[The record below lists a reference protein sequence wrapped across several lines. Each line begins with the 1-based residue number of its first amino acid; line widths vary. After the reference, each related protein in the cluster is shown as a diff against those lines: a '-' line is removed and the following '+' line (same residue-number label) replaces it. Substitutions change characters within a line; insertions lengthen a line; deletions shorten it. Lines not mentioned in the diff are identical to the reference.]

1 VSVDVLYTDAPAQV
15 DAPPRPPLQVAFVG
29 SVVPPGMA
37 EASRAFSPAGNKFQL
52 NLLRHLSGRAG
63 ARVEAFSM
71 RPLAAWP
78 RDGVLAFGGQ
88 RTELAQVPATLVPF
102 VNVRGLKESG
112 LAAGIYAR
120 LRRWAATRGPGPR
133 ALLVYNV
140 FSPLAMPVLAAARA
154 CGVPAVAVVAD
165 LPFDLYRFRGP
176 RGLLERA
183 EVRAQLRAL
192 RRFDGLVVLT
202 PHTARD
208 HAPGVPWML
217 MEGALPEAEAAAAP
231 GRPAPDAGSAAGE
244 RVVMYSGMLNEM
256 NGTPLLLQAFE
267 RLREPHW
274 RLWVYGGG
282 PLAETVQAAARRD
295 PRITLRAWGGVPE
308 AEVLRRQRQAH
319 VLVNPRPSSHR
330 ANRYS
335 FPSKLLEYLAS
346 GTPVVSTAPDGIP
359 AEYHPHLLLPVDE
372 TPEGM
377 AAAIRRAA
385 ALPEAERAVRAGRAR
400 AWLLREK
407 TWEHQ
412 AERIGEFM
420 RAVAHPGAAA
430 RAGR

>member
-1 VSVDVLYTDAPAQV
+1 VSVDLLYTDAPAQLAV
-15 DAPPRPPLQVAFVG
+15 AHTPLEVAFVG

-37 EASRAFSPAGNKFQL
+37 EGSRAFSPAGNKFQL
-52 NLLRHLSGRAG
+52 NLIRNLQSRAG
-63 ARVEAFSM
+63 AHVQAFSM
-71 RPLAAWP
+71 RPLAAYP
-78 RDGVLAFGGQ
+78 GDDVLAFGGR
-88 RTELAQVPATLVPF
+88 RTELAEVPTTLLPF
-102 VNVRGLKESG
+102 VNVRGIKESG
-112 LAAGIYAR
+112 LAAAFYAH
-120 LRRWAATRGPGPR
+120 LRRWAASVEAGPR

-140 FSPLAMPVLAAARA
+140 FSALSAPVLAAARA
-154 CGVPAVAVVAD
+154 WNIPAVAVVAD
-165 LPFDLYRFRGP
+165 LPFDVYRFRGA

-183 EVRAQLRAL
+183 ELRAQLAAL

-202 PHTARD
+202 PHTAHD

-217 MEGALPEAEAAAAP
+217 MEGALPAAEAGALSGRAAP
-231 GRPAPDAGSAAGE
+231 LTPGRAPGE

-256 NGTPLLLQAFE
+256 NGIPLLLDAFD

-282 PLAETVQAAARRD
+282 PLDGAVQAAARHD
-295 PRITLRAWGGVPE
+295 PRITFHPWGVVPE

-346 GTPVVSTAPDGIP
+346 GTPVVSTAPPGVP
-359 AEYHPHLLLPVDE
+359 AEYHPHLLLPAE
-372 TPEGM
+372 ESAEGM

-385 ALPEAERAVRAGRAR
+385 GLSDAERDARAARAR

-407 TWEHQ
+407 TWERQ
-412 AERIGEFM
+412 AERIGDFM
-420 RAVAHPGAAA
+420 RSLARPL
-430 RAGR
+430 RAGGTG

>member
-1 VSVDVLYTDAPAQV
+1 VSVDVLYTDAPPHPDTAR
-15 DAPPRPPLQVAFVG
+15 APLEVAFVG
-29 SVVPPGMA
+29 SVVPPGMG
-37 EASRAFSPAGNKFQL
+37 EGSRAFSPAGNKFQL
-52 NLLRHLSGRAG
+52 HLLGNLRSRAG
-63 ARVEAFSM
+63 ADVQAFSM
-71 RPLAAWP
+71 RPLAAYP
-78 RDGVLAFGGQ
+78 GDDVLAFAGG
-88 RTELAQVPATLVPF
+88 RTELAEVPATLMPF
-102 VNVRGLKESG
+102 VNVRGIKESG
-112 LAAGIYAR
+112 LAAAFYTH
-120 LRRWAATRGPGPR
+120 LRRWAAAGGGAPR

-140 FSPLAMPVLAAARA
+140 FSALSAPVLAVARTWKI
-154 CGVPAVAVVAD
+154 PAVAVVAD
-165 LPFDLYRFRGP
+165 LPFDVYRFRGA

-183 EVRAQLRAL
+183 ELRAQLAAL

-202 PHTARD
+202 PHTAHD

-217 MEGALPEAEAAAAP
+217 MEGALPAAEAAAP
-231 GRPAPDAGSAAGE
+231 GRPASLAPGRAPGE

-256 NGTPLLLQAFE
+256 NGIPLLLDAFE

-282 PLAETVQAAARRD
+282 PLEAAVQAAARRD
-295 PRITLRAWGGVPE
+295 PRITLHAWGLVPQD
-308 AEVLRRQRQAH
+308 EVLRRQRQAH

-359 AEYHPHLLLPVDE
+359 AEYHSHLLLPADE
-372 TPEGM
+372 SPEGM

-385 ALPEAERAVRAGRAR
+385 WLPEAEREARAARAR

-407 TWEHQ
+407 TWERQ
-412 AERIGEFM
+412 AERIGSFM
-420 RAVAHPGAAA
+420 RTLTRPRPAPH
-430 RAGR
+430 R

>member
-1 VSVDVLYTDAPAQV
+1 VSVDLLYTDAPPRRETA
-15 DAPPRPPLQVAFVG
+15 RPPLDVAFVG

-52 NLLRHLSGRAG
+52 NLIRHLSDRAG
-63 ARVEAFSM
+63 ARVQAFSM
-71 RPLAAWP
+71 RPLAAYP
-78 RDGVLAFGGQ
+78 GDGVLAFAGQ
-88 RTELAQVPATLVPF
+88 RTELAEVPTTLVPF
-102 VNVRGLKESG
+102 VNVRGIKESG
-112 LAAGIYAR
+112 LAAGFYAE
-120 LRRWAATRGPGPR
+120 LRRWAAAGGAAPR

-140 FSPLAMPVLAAARA
+140 FSALSVPVLAAARA
-154 CGVPAVAVVAD
+154 WNVPAIAVVAD
-165 LPFDLYRFRGP
+165 LPFDVYRFRGP

-183 EVRAQLRAL
+183 ELRAQLAAL

-202 PHTARD
+202 PHTAHD

-217 MEGALPEAEAAAAP
+217 MEGALPEAEAAAS
-231 GRPAPDAGSAAGE
+231 GGHVPATPGE

-256 NGTPLLLQAFE
+256 NGIPLLLDSFE

-282 PLAETVQAAARRD
+282 PLAHVVQAAARRD
-295 PRITLRAWGGVPE
+295 PRITLRPWGMVPE

-346 GTPVVSTAPDGIP
+346 GTPVVSTAPSGIP
-359 AEYHPHLLLPVDE
+359 AEYHPHLLLPAEESPD
-372 TPEGM
+372 GM

-385 ALPEAERAVRAGRAR
+385 GLSEAERAARAGRAR
-400 AWLLREK
+400 SWLLREK

-412 AERIGEFM
+412 AERIGDFM
-420 RAVAHPGAAA
+420 RTLA
-430 RAGR
+430 RPRASASARR

>member
-1 VSVDVLYTDAPAQV
+1 MSVDVLYTGDAQPRV
-15 DAPPRPPLQVAFVG
+15 DAPPRTPLEVAFVG

-52 NLLRHLSGRAG
+52 NLLRHLSGQAG

-71 RPLAAWP
+71 RPLSAYP
-78 RDGVLAFGGQ
+78 GDGVMAFGGM
-88 RTELAQVPATLVPF
+88 RTELAQVPTTLVPF

-112 LAAGIYAR
+112 LTAAFYR
-120 LRRWAATRGPGPR
+120 HLRRWGAAHGARPR

-140 FSPLAMPVLAAARA
+140 SSFMSVPVLAAARA
-154 CGVPAVAVVAD
+154 CSVPAIAVVAD
-165 LPFDLYRFRGP
+165 LPFDTYRFRGP
-176 RGLLERA
+176 RGVLERA
-183 EVRAQLRAL
+183 ELRTQLSVL

-202 PHTARD
+202 PHTAHD

-217 MEGALPEAEAAAAP
+217 MEGALPQAEAAGVP
-231 GRPAPDAGSAAGE
+231 HRPASQAAEE

-256 NGTPLLLQAFE
+256 NGTPLLLDAFE

-282 PLAETVQAAARRD
+282 PLAERVQAAARRD
-295 PRITLRAWGGVPE
+295 PRITVHAWGGVPE
-308 AEVLRRQRQAH
+308 AEVLRSQRQAH
-319 VLVNPRPSSHR
+319 VLVNPRPSSHG

-346 GTPVVSTAPDGIP
+346 GTPVVSTATEGVP
-359 AEYHPHLLLPVDE
+359 AEYHPHLYLPADE
-372 TPEGM
+372 TPEGL
-377 AAAIRRAA
+377 AAAVRRAA
-385 ALPEAERAVRAGRAR
+385 GLSEAERTARAGRAR

-407 TWEHQ
+407 TWERQ
-412 AERIGEFM
+412 AERIGDFM
-420 RAVAHPGAAA
+420 RAVARPGAAE

>member
-1 VSVDVLYTDAPAQV
+1 MSVDVLYTDAPPHPEA
-15 DAPPRPPLQVAFVG
+15 ARSPLEVAFVG
-29 SVVPPGMA
+29 SVVPPGMG
-37 EASRAFSPAGNKFQL
+37 EGSRAFSPAGNKFQL
-52 NLLRHLSGRAG
+52 NLLGNLRSRAG
-63 ARVEAFSM
+63 ARVQAFSM
-71 RPLAAWP
+71 RPLAAYP
-78 RDGVLAFGGQ
+78 GDDVLAFGGA
-88 RTELAQVPATLVPF
+88 RTELAEVPATLMPF
-102 VNVRGLKESG
+102 VNVRGIKESG
-112 LAAGIYAR
+112 LAAAFYAH
-120 LRRWAATRGPGPR
+120 LRRWAAAGGTAPR

-140 FSPLAMPVLAAARA
+140 FSPLSAPVLAVARA
-154 CGVPAVAVVAD
+154 WKIPAVAVVAD
-165 LPFDLYRFRGP
+165 LPFDVYRFRGA

-183 EVRAQLRAL
+183 ELRAQLAAL

-202 PHTARD
+202 PHTAHD

-217 MEGALPEAEAAAAP
+217 MEGALPAAEAAAAS
-231 GRPAPDAGSAAGE
+231 GRPAPARAPGE

-256 NGTPLLLQAFE
+256 NGIPLLLDTFE

-282 PLAETVQAAARRD
+282 PLEAAVQAAARRD
-295 PRITLRAWGGVPE
+295 PRITLHAWGLVPQ

-319 VLVNPRPSSHR
+319 VLVSPRPSSHR

-359 AEYHPHLLLPVDE
+359 AEYHPHLHLPADE
-372 TPEGM
+372 SPDGM

-385 ALPEAERAVRAGRAR
+385 GLPEAEREARAARAR

-407 TWEHQ
+407 TWERQ
-412 AERIGEFM
+412 AERIGGFM
-420 RAVAHPGAAA
+420 RTLTRPRPAPH
-430 RAGR
+430 R